1 MRKLFPSPYEL
12 KKLVLLPRTLYMRRK
27 SKVKSGF
34 IKAALE
40 LHYYRPSF
48 INFMGARIVDKHIL
62 HDADLEAD
70 SIVIDVGAFNGSWA
84 QNIVERYDPII
95 YAFEPNTKSY
105 GALAQKAENNPKLK
119 TLDYGLGEKDEM
131 VEFTINGLGSSMY
144 EDRERHTDL
153 PRETVEIR
161 AIDRVWE
168 DLQLDQVD
176 LMKINIEG
184 AEFPLLEKMIETNL
198 LGNVDTYMIQFHE
211 WHPGAYGRRRK
222 IRKALTKTHRLLWD
236 YHFVWEKW
244 VRL

>member
-1 MRKLFPSPYEL
+1 MK
-12 KKLVLLPRTLYMRRK
+12 
-27 SKVKSGF
+27 
-34 IKAALE
+34 
-40 LHYYRPSF
+40 
-48 INFMGARIVDKHIL
+48 
-62 HDADLEAD
+62 
-70 SIVIDVGAFNGSWA
+70 
-84 QNIVERYDPII
+84 
-95 YAFEPNTKSY
+95 PNTKSY
-105 GALAQKAENNPKLK
+105 GALAQRAENNPKLK